1 MNSIKKLT
9 KDTAVYF
16 CLPFSSNIYYDYENI
31 PQKNILIYVVIL
43 EEAEEGREEKLAKS
57 GQRRKSNCQ
66 AIHGVN
72 FIYNVM

>member
-43 EEAEEGREEKLAKS
+43 EEAEEGREEKLKAARGGKAIV
-57 GQRRKSNCQ
+57 RRS
-66 AIHGVN
+66 VE
-72 FIYNVM
+72 